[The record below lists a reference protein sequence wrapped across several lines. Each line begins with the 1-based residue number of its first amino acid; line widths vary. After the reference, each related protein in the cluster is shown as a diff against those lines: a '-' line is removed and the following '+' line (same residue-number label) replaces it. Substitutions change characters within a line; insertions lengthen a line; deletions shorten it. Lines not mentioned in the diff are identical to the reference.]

1 MCGSRGG
8 DRWSGPPPPLKNQ
21 RNIGLSNSG
30 PDPLKKHKVT
40 KPELNVGPLAIR
52 WRSDVGPHIV
62 LFESFLLSTT
72 IKKTPQS
79 WTPLAKLS
87 GSAHEKITFLR
98 RQNDVHVGTGR
109 LRSHW
114 WADPEIIVRGWGSGT
129 Y

>member
-8 DRWSGPPPPLKNQ
+8 AGGPDPPPSPLKNH
-21 RNIGLSNSG
+21 RDIGLSNSS
-30 PDPLKKHKVT
+30 PDPLKNHKAT
-40 KPELNVGPLAIR
+40 KPALNVGPLAIR
-52 WRSDVGPHIV
+52 WRADVGPHIV
-62 LFESFLLSTT
+62 VFGSSLLSTT
-72 IKKTPQS
+72 KKNPQS

-98 RQNDVHVGTGR
+98 RRNDVHVGTVR

-114 WADPEIIVRGWGSGT
+114 WAYPGIIVRGWGSGK